1 MLTVKEDTAII
12 GVAELR
18 SKAANVLK
26 EIKKHKIILTKRN
39 RPVGIIVDYGEYEKM
54 EQLLEEV
61 EDIIL
66 GNIALERLER
76 KDKKT
81 MTLEQAERKVGL
93 R

>member
-1 MLTVKEDTAII
+1 MLTVKEDTAVI

-61 EDIIL
+61 EDVIL
-66 GNIALERLER
+66 GKIAQERLER
-76 KDKKT
+76 KGKKAV
-81 MTLEQAERKVGL
+81 TLENAERKVGL

>member
-26 EIKKHKIILTKRN
+26 EIKKHKVILTKRN
-39 RPVGIIVDYGEYEKM
+39 RPVGIIVDYEEYEKM
-54 EQLLEEV
+54 EQLLEDV
-61 EDIIL
+61 EDVIL
-66 GNIALERLER
+66 GNIARERLER
-76 KDKKT
+76 KDKNT

>member
-1 MLTVKEDTAII
+1 M
-12 GVAELR
+12 AELR

>member
-1 MLTVKEDTAII
+1 MLTFKEDTAII

-26 EIKKHKIILTKRN
+26 EIKKHKVILTKRN
-39 RPVGIIVDYGEYEKM
+39 RPVGIIIDYGEYEKM
-54 EQLLEEV
+54 EQLLEEL

-66 GNIALERLER
+66 GTIARERLER
-76 KDKKT
+76 KGKKAI
-81 MTLEQAERKVGL
+81 TLEDAERKVGL